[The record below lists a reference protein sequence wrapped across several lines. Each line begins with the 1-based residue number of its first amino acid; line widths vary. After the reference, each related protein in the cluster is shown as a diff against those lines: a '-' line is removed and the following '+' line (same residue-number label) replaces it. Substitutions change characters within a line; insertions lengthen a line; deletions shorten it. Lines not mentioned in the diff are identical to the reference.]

1 MAERR
6 IGDMQTLRCERYPG
20 GKMDDHRDRW
30 LLLMSVGMSHIT
42 HRAVLEDEI
51 RKLSREIGYPEQ
63 TARSNMAQTVERA
76 YRAARGEKVA
86 WMGRKVDP
94 RYGYK
99 NETIIELLEITDE
112 EQKNMKTLFG
122 PAEKRR
128 RDRERKRRQRREE
141 GVKDRSATAEA
152 RRVEVGRRTA
162 AGESVAKIAEA
173 VGIYKDRVKQ
183 IRRELKR
190 EGVPSVHQDAEPGVS
205 KSNNRGV

>member
-1 MAERR
+1 
-6 IGDMQTLRCERYPG
+6 
-20 GKMDDHRDRW
+20 MDDHRDRW
-30 LLLMSVGMSHIT
+30 LLLMSVEMSHIT
-42 HRAVLEDEI
+42 HPAVLEDEI
-51 RKLSREIGYPEQ
+51 RKLAQDIGYPEH
-63 TARSNMAQTVERA
+63 TALSNMTQVVERA

-141 GVKDRSATAEA
+141 GVKDRSTTAEA
-152 RRVEVGRRTA
+152 RRVEVGGRTA
-162 AGESVAKIAEA
+162 AGESVTKIVEA
-173 VGIYKDRVKQ
+173 VGISKDRVKQ
-183 IRRELKR
+183 IRRALKQS
-190 EGVPSVHQDAEPGVS
+190 GGPSVHHAAAIGVD
-205 KSNNRGV
+205 KLHHKGV